1 MERGPGE
8 EHELA
13 ISEDW
18 RGVMRRARAAHGL
31 TQAQLGQRV
40 GTSQNMISLIE
51 AGAVGS
57 SAFVLPICRELGI
70 PPPMFF
76 QDEED
81 RSWIQTGRVLRARD
95 MEVFRRAL
103 AMVEAMA
110 SALGND
116 ENGREH

>member
-1 MERGPGE
+1 MEFGPDVE
-8 EHELA
+8 PELA

-18 RGVMRRARAAHGL
+18 RGIMRRARADHDL
-31 TQAQLGQRV
+31 TQTQLGQQV

-51 AGAVGS
+51 SGAVGAS
-57 SAFVLPICRELGI
+57 TFVLPICRALGI

-76 QDEED
+76 ENEED
-81 RSWIQTGRVLRARD
+81 RLWIQTGRVLRARD

-110 SALGND
+110 AALANN
-116 ENGREH
+116 EPEH